1 MAKEGGDRILDTNR
15 QALHLY
21 EITERYEAGVVLLGT
36 EVKSLREG
44 GSNLRDAFA
53 RVSGGEVF
61 VYAWRIAPYSHGNIE
76 NHDPLRT
83 RKLLLRKSEIRRL
96 IGLTK
101 TTGLTMVP
109 LKVYFKDGRVKLEF
123 GIGRGRKLH
132 DKREEVKRK
141 EMQREADRAR
151 GARG

>member
-1 MAKEGGDRILDTNR
+1 MKVIATNRKAWHDYQILDKM
-15 QALHLY
+15 
-21 EITERYEAGVVLLGT
+21 EAGIELLGT

-76 NHDPLRT
+76 NHEPLRT

-101 TTGLTMVP
+101 TTGLTMIP
-109 LKVYFKDGRVKLEF
+109 LKIYFKDGRVKLEF